1 MLGIATRSVAVFRTL
16 GSLLRRR
23 RAAPVAGRVVR
34 PWRADA
40 ERQYPGVGLTPARL
54 RAFLQAADAGAP
66 QMQYELFSEML
77 ERWPRLAA
85 VEATRRLALTGLDWE
100 IVPAT
105 EGAEAVRD
113 DSRDGADARFADGA
127 CAAIAGR
134 VAGSAGPR
142 PGVRWEDAACRA
154 ADVCRATLA
163 GLPTFRDVLAHLATA
178 IGHGLAVAEIVW
190 ERGQLV
196 DLVPVPHTRLRTDPS
211 QPWRLRV
218 LTAEDPARGVPLDAQ
233 PQKWIV
239 HRPRAVPGR
248 PLAGGLLRATALL
261 YLAQHLSFKD
271 WLIYSQ
277 IAGMPLRVA
286 QFDPG
291 TPEEDQRLLLRML
304 EGLGTEAV
312 AVLSKNVE
320 LKLVEGAAAGH
331 KPYGPLQDF
340 CNTEVTI
347 LWLGQHLTTDLRS
360 HGSRAAA
367 EIHDR
372 VREDLLVNDI
382 ADEGQTL
389 RRDLLRPLVRA
400 QCPAGTP
407 VPLFRRSIVQAVDT
421 QVLAR
426 TLAVA
431 VNDLGLAVPRAWVYR
446 ALGIPEP
453 QGGEAVLTGR
463 GPRCGR
469 AGRPRTTESTR

>member
-1 MLGIATRSVAVFRTL
+1 MCGPARAAGEVRPVLGITTRSVAVFRTL
-16 GSLLRRR
+16 GSLIRRR
-23 RAAPVAGRVVR
+23 RAAPAAGRIVR

-77 ERWPRLAA
+77 EKWPRLAA

-100 IVPAT
+100 IIPVADPSAT
-105 EGAEAVRD
+105 PTDGGG
-113 DSRDGADARFADGA
+113 RDGRRGDESPAAPVASSADGIGA
-127 CAAIAGR
+127 RAAAR
-134 VAGSAGPR
+134 RADEAR
-142 PGVRWEDAACRA
+142 RA
-154 ADVCRATLA
+154 ADLCRATLA
-163 GLPTFRDVLAHLATA
+163 GLPAFRDVLVHLATA
-178 IGHGLAVAEIVW
+178 IGHGLGVAEIVW

-196 DLVPVPHTRLRTDPS
+196 DLVPVPHTRLRTDPR

-218 LTAEDPARGVPLDAQ
+218 LTAEDPACGVPLDAQ
-233 PQKWIV
+233 PHKWIV

-277 IAGMPLRVA
+277 LAGMPLRVA

-291 TPEEDQRLLLRML
+291 TPEDDQRLLLRLL

-312 AVLSKNVE
+312 AVLSKNVD
-320 LKLVEGAAAGH
+320 LKFVEAAAAGH
-331 KPYGPLQDF
+331 KPYGPLQDY

-367 EIHDR
+367 EIHGR
-372 VREDLLVNDI
+372 VREDLLVDDI

-389 RRDLLRPLVRA
+389 RRDLLTPLVRG
-400 QCPAGTP
+400 QCAPGTP
-407 VPLFRRSIVQAVDT
+407 VPLFRRALVQAVDT

-453 QGGEAVLTGR
+453 QGDEAVLTGR
-463 GPRCGR
+463 GQR
-469 AGRPRTTESTR
+469 